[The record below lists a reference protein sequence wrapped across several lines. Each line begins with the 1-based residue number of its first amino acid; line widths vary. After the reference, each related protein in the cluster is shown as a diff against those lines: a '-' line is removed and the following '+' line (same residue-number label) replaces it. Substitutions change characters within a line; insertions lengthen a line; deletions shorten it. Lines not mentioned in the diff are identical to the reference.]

1 MVNLRDWVKVSLIF
15 PDDLRKKLLETN
27 WQEDLEKQ
35 IKDLYEKYWSLE
47 RKIIGDLSKKIT
59 SFYIEWI
66 RYIEKKA
73 REKEEKEIKKLEELI
88 EKEC

>member
-35 IKDLYEKYWSLE
+35 IKDLYEKY
-47 RKIIGDLSKKIT
+47 
-59 SFYIEWI
+59 
-66 RYIEKKA
+66 
-73 REKEEKEIKKLEELI
+73 
-88 EKEC
+88 